1 MAKKKDEKDVL
12 VVRDEKTGE
21 ISVVAGLNADGSPKR
36 IPAKAENSQSFLQFD
51 RHGDV
56 LDNFFKNFFRQ
67 CKEPSRFGFYRVA
80 ADQADKLLEV
90 IKDLL
95 KDPDG
100 NKEMLAP
107 HKVDTSGYEKKVQE
121 EQSAEKQEQ
130 PEQKQDDEPK
140 KQEEMEQKNEQNQ
153 ENPQQA
159 QSNRGYQPIDESK
172 INWKELEEKWG
183 VKRDDLE
190 KSGDLNRMLNYGKS
204 DLVRVSP
211 NFGGEAFELDARL
224 SFKKDGEGNVSL
236 VPHFIRKE
244 QKLDEYKEHKFSDD
258 DRKNLRETGNLGRV
272 VDLVD
277 RETGEIIPSF
287 VSIDRKTNEITD
299 VPANKVRI
307 PERIGKTEIT
317 KQEQDM
323 LRAGLPVR
331 DKLIERNDG
340 RKFVTTLQ
348 VNVEQRGVEFV
359 PGTGRS
365 PRTVQTQETKGDT
378 SKSQAQGGENATQTK
393 KEQRRNTWTN
403 EDGSIR
409 PISKWSDVNFT
420 EQQKADYV
428 AGKAVKLENVT
439 DKQGFHATMYIKFN
453 PEKGRP
459 YRYETNP
466 DIGQQVA
473 PSNESRTQVA
483 VNNEGKT
490 NEATK
495 NLKEPLQKG
504 QTTPKDARQQ
514 QQQDKPQKKT
524 GKGMKV

>member
-1 MAKKKDEKDVL
+1 MAKKTTEKDVL
-12 VVRDEKTGE
+12 IVRDEKTGE

-36 IPAKAENSQSFLQFD
+36 TPAKAENAQSFLQFD

-80 ADQADKLLEV
+80 ADQADKLMEV
-90 IKDLL
+90 MKDLL
-95 KDPDG
+95 KDPEG

-130 PEQKQDDEPK
+130 PGQKQDDEPK

-190 KSGDLNRMLNYGKS
+190 KSGDLDRMLNYGKS

-331 DKLIERNDG
+331 DKLIERKDG

-359 PGTGRS
+359 PGTGKS
-365 PRTVQTQETKGDT
+365 PRTAQTQEAKGDT
-378 SKSQAQGGENATQTK
+378 SKSQAQGGENAAQTK

-403 EDGSIR
+403 EDCSIR
-409 PISKWSDVNFT
+409 PISKWSGVNFT

-459 YRYETNP
+459 YRYDTNP
-466 DIGQQVA
+466 DNAQQVA
-473 PSNESRTQVA
+473 PSNESRTQMA

-495 NLKEPLQKG
+495 ELKEPLQKG
-504 QTTPKDARQQ
+504 QTAPKNENQQ

>member
-1 MAKKKDEKDVL
+1 MAKKKSEKDVL
-12 VVRDEKTGE
+12 IVRDEKTGE
-21 ISVVAGLNADGSPKR
+21 ISVVAGLDADGSPKR
-36 IPAKAENSQSFLQFD
+36 TPAKAENAQSFLQFD

-121 EQSAEKQEQ
+121 EQAAEK
-130 PEQKQDDEPK
+130 PEQKQEEPK

-153 ENPQQA
+153 ESPQQT
-159 QSNRGYQPIDESK
+159 QGNRGYQPIDESK
-172 INWKELEEKWG
+172 INWQELEEKWG

-190 KSGDLNRMLNYGKS
+190 KSGDLTKMLNYGKS

-224 SFKKDGEGNVSL
+224 SFKKDSEGNVSL

-244 QKLDEYKEHKFSDD
+244 QKLDEYKEHKFSDE

-272 VDLVD
+272 VDIVD

-287 VSIDRKTNEITD
+287 ISIDRKTNEITD
-299 VPANKVRI
+299 IPANKVRI
-307 PERIGKTEIT
+307 PERIGKTEST

-331 DKLIERNDG
+331 DKLIERKDG

-365 PRTVQTQETKGDT
+365 PRAA
-378 SKSQAQGGENATQTK
+378 QAQEAKNNPIQGQAQDAENAAAIQNG
-393 KEQRRNTWTN
+393 QRRNSWTN
-403 EDGSIR
+403 ADGSIR
-409 PISKWSDVNFT
+409 PISKWSGVEFT

-439 DKQGFHATMYIKFN
+439 DKQGFHATMYIRFN

-459 YRYETNP
+459 YRYDTDP
-466 DIGQQVA
+466 DNAQKVA

-483 VNNEGKT
+483 VNSEGKT

-495 NLKEPLQKG
+495 NLKEPLREG
-504 QTTPKDARQQ
+504 QTAPKDTAQQ
-514 QQQDKPQKKT
+514 QQQENGKKRN
-524 GKGMKV
+524 KGMRM

>member
-1 MAKKKDEKDVL
+1 MAKKTTEKDVL
-12 VVRDEKTGE
+12 IVRDEKTGE

-36 IPAKAENSQSFLQFD
+36 TPAKAENAQSFLQFD

-67 CKEPSRFGFYRVA
+67 CKEPSRFGFYRFA
-80 ADQADKLLEV
+80 ADQADKLMEV
-90 IKDLL
+90 MKDLL
-95 KDPDG
+95 KDPEA
-100 NKEMLAP
+100 NKELLAP

-130 PEQKQDDEPK
+130 PGQKQDDEPK

-190 KSGDLNRMLNYGKS
+190 KSGNLDRMLNYGKS

-331 DKLIERNDG
+331 DKLIERKDG

-365 PRTVQTQETKGDT
+365 PRAAQAQEAKNNPAQG
-378 SKSQAQGGENATQTK
+378 QAQGTENTANTN

-403 EDGSIR
+403 ADGSIR
-409 PISKWSDVNFT
+409 PISKWSGVDFT

-428 AGKAVKLENVT
+428 AG
-439 DKQGFHATMYIKFN
+439 
-453 PEKGRP
+453 
-459 YRYETNP
+459 
-466 DIGQQVA
+466 
-473 PSNESRTQVA
+473 
-483 VNNEGKT
+483 
-490 NEATK
+490 
-495 NLKEPLQKG
+495 
-504 QTTPKDARQQ
+504 
-514 QQQDKPQKKT
+514 
-524 GKGMKV
+524 

>member
-1 MAKKKDEKDVL
+1 MAKKTTEKDVL
-12 VVRDEKTGE
+12 IVRDEKTGE
-21 ISVVAGLNADGSPKR
+21 ISVVAGLDADGSPKR
-36 IPAKAENSQSFLQFD
+36 TPAKAENAQSFLQFD

-121 EQSAEKQEQ
+121 EQAAEKQEQ
-130 PEQKQDDEPK
+130 KQEEPK

-153 ENPQQA
+153 ESPQQT
-159 QSNRGYQPIDESK
+159 QGNRGYQPIDESK
-172 INWKELEEKWG
+172 INWQELEEKWG

-190 KSGDLNRMLNYGKS
+190 KSGDLTKMLNYGKS
-204 DLVRVSP
+204 DLVKVSP

-224 SFKKDGEGNVSL
+224 SFKKDSEGNVSL

-244 QKLDEYKEHKFSDD
+244 QKLDEYKEHKFSDE

-272 VDLVD
+272 VDIVD

-287 VSIDRKTNEITD
+287 ISIDRKTNEITD
-299 VPANKVRI
+299 IPANKVRI

-331 DKLIERNDG
+331 DKLIERKDG

-365 PRTVQTQETKGDT
+365 PRAAQAQETKNNPAQR
-378 SKSQAQGGENATQTK
+378 QAQDAENAAAIQNG
-393 KEQRRNTWTN
+393 QRRNSWTN
-403 EDGSIR
+403 ADGSIR
-409 PISKWSDVNFT
+409 PISKWSGVEFT

-439 DKQGFHATMYIKFN
+439 DKQGFHATMYIRFN

-459 YRYETNP
+459 YRYDTDP
-466 DIGQQVA
+466 DNAQKVA

-483 VNNEGKT
+483 VNSEGKT

-495 NLKEPLQKG
+495 NLKEPLRKG
-504 QTTPKDARQQ
+504 QTAPKDTAQQ
-514 QQQDKPQKKT
+514 QQQENGKKRN
-524 GKGMKV
+524 KGMRM